1 MPKEIP
7 LKEILVQGG
16 YLSQK
21 DADRAQ
27 AEADK
32 KKLGL
37 QDYLLA
43 EDILS
48 ADLIG
53 QGIAEY
59 LGVGYADL
67 HHQPPSPELILRIPE
82 EIAIKYRAVLMR
94 SETNIV
100 TVASSDP
107 NNRDLPA
114 ELDKL
119 FPMKGN
125 QVLFE
130 FPEKIDELLTYYRK
144 PLGARFIKI
153 IEENKRVAPEIVEQV
168 FEDAITSRASDVHFD
183 PREESVVVRF
193 RVDGVLQE
201 VGRIPKEHYENIL
214 NLIKVRSHLRID
226 EHLSTQDGSI
236 HYLRNGDGVDLR
248 IAISPTVGGERL
260 AIRILSKYVRDLSFR
275 ELGLSESGQKS
286 FNEAIQKPFGMI
298 LAVGPTGSG
307 KTTTIYALL
316 KMLNRPEVNIITI
329 EDPVEYRIPE
339 INQIQVNPQTNLTFA
354 AGLRSII
361 RQDPNIIF
369 VGEIRDRE
377 TAEIS
382 VNAALTGHL
391 LLSTF
396 HANNAATAIPRLL
409 EMGIE
414 PFLLSSTLEILI
426 AQRLVRV
433 ICSNCRR
440 TVTTNRKEISEK
452 LPPGFSSKVN
462 ALYSGKGCPVCSGTG
477 YLGRTAIFEVIKL
490 TPALRELI
498 LKSPSATQIWDL
510 AIKEGSRSMF
520 EDGLE
525 KVGAGVTT
533 LEELLRVAPPQ

>member
-37 QDYLLA
+37 QEYLLA

-48 ADLIG
+48 VDLIG

-82 EIAIKYRAVLMR
+82 ELGVKYRAVRMR

-183 PREESVVVRF
+183 PREESVVVRCG
-193 RVDGVLQE
+193 VDGVLQE
-201 VGRIPKEHYENIL
+201 GGRIPKEHYENIL

-260 AIRILSKYVRDLSFR
+260 GSLILSHYVRDLSFR

-316 KMLNRPEVNIITI
+316 KMLNRPE
-329 EDPVEYRIPE
+329 
-339 INQIQVNPQTNLTFA
+339 
-354 AGLRSII
+354 
-361 RQDPNIIF
+361 
-369 VGEIRDRE
+369 
-377 TAEIS
+377 
-382 VNAALTGHL
+382 
-391 LLSTF
+391 
-396 HANNAATAIPRLL
+396 
-409 EMGIE
+409 
-414 PFLLSSTLEILI
+414 
-426 AQRLVRV
+426 
-433 ICSNCRR
+433 
-440 TVTTNRKEISEK
+440 
-452 LPPGFSSKVN
+452 
-462 ALYSGKGCPVCSGTG
+462 
-477 YLGRTAIFEVIKL
+477 
-490 TPALRELI
+490 
-498 LKSPSATQIWDL
+498 
-510 AIKEGSRSMF
+510 
-520 EDGLE
+520 
-525 KVGAGVTT
+525 
-533 LEELLRVAPPQ
+533 